1 MVVGVLELVYFSEHL
16 DLMDSTLDLGCMLL
30 VDFTYEAVDVYD
42 AMGELRFSCSA
53 DTGTKGDDLIIP
65 L

>member
-30 VDFTYEAVDVYD
+30 VDFTYEAVDIYD

-53 DTGTKGDDLIIP
+53 DTGT
-65 L
+65 